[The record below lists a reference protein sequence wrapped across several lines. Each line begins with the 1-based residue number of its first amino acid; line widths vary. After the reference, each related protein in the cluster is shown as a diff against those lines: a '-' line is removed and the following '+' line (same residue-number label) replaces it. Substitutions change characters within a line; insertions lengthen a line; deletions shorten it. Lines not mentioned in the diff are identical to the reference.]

1 MTITANISSA
11 SDAADAIDSA
21 FPVAGQDN
29 NSQGFR
35 DNFSYTQTG
44 LQKVVTVLT
53 ELNDTTAKNNTDNNF
68 NGVIIENAETRRLYG
83 SVVNNGTLST
93 GNTTVYVDY
102 REGEYFTATIAANDI
117 TLSFSQWPS
126 AAGGL
131 YARVRID
138 LKNDGTTRDI
148 TWATTSG
155 SLVYD
160 SGLGSLYSIDGTS
173 DTRHVFEAWTING
186 GNTVYLKKVGEFS

>member
-1 MTITANISSA
+1 MTIIADISSA

-21 FPVAGQDN
+21 YPVAGQDN

-35 DNFSYTQTG
+35 DNFNNIQIG
-44 LQKVVTVLT
+44 LQKTVTVLT
-53 ELNDTTAKNNTDNNF
+53 ELNNTTVKNNDDNNF

-83 SVVNNGTLST
+83 SVVNNGSLST
-93 GNTTVYVDY
+93 GNATEYIDY
-102 REGEYFTATIAANDI
+102 RDGEYFTYTIAADDI

-131 YARVRID
+131 YAKVRID
-138 LKNDGTTRDI
+138 IKNDGTTRDI

-155 SLVYD
+155 TVIFD
-160 SGLGSLYSIDGTS
+160 SGLSSLYSVNGAS
-173 DTRHVFEAWTING
+173 DVRHVFEAWTVNG
-186 GNTVYLKKVGEFS
+186 GNTVYLKKIGEFS